1 MEKERQEEETSI
13 ASLLSVIQ
21 SKAGEQAGGRIYV
34 ETKVGGKKLPATV
47 DTRADKVYMEK
58 ELADK
63 ISLPYK
69 KKKGYVKGDNA
80 QSLPIHGVAQGTD
93 IQVGP
98 WRGKSDITFAP
109 LNNRKFYMGLEF
121 LDKAKG
127 IIVPHAHHVHLE
139 QWASS
144 CNTHETGS

>member
-1 MEKERQEEETSI
+1 
-13 ASLLSVIQ
+13 
-21 SKAGEQAGGRIYV
+21 
-34 ETKVGGKKLPATV
+34 
-47 DTRADKVYMEK
+47 MEK
-58 ELADK
+58 ELVDE
-63 ISLPYK
+63 ISLLYRK
-69 KKKGYVKGDNA
+69 EKDYVKGVNA
-80 QSLPIHGVAQGTD
+80 KSLPTQGLARGTD

-121 LDKAKG
+121 LDKAKA